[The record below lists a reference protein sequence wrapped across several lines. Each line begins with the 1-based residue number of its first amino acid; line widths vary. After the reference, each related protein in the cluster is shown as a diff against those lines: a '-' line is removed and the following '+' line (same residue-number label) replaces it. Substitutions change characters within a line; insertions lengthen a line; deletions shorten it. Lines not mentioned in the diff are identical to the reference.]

1 MTFTSYNQFMSDL
14 YRGGIELAASHSAKL
29 GFSGVEF
36 LDFFHTGNPP
46 LNKEKYPA
54 EEVRASLEKHGLS
67 VDCYSVYA
75 YVLGDDSEGFE
86 RQMYEIIDYAASVG
100 AKLFHHTLMPFL
112 KLEGDAPQYEDIFP
126 KVLEFEKK
134 IVKYC
139 SERGLRCI
147 FEPQGFYFNGVSGL
161 SRIILAL
168 REDFSDVGLCAD
180 LGNPVFVDCDP
191 GDVIDALSFCIAH
204 VHIKDY
210 IIADAPLE
218 GKKPMLSRGG
228 KNLYEVLPGE
238 GEIDLGACL
247 KKIKAAGYDG
257 RIALE
262 YLGDDETII
271 KSMQYITKLW
281 EE

>member
-14 YRGGIELAASHSAKL
+14 LKNGIDYAVKHSKAL

-36 LDFFHTGNPP
+36 LDFCGTNAPID
-46 LNKEKYPA
+46 KEKYPA
-54 EEVRASLEKHGLS
+54 AELKRALDENGLTM
-67 VDCYSVYA
+67 DCYSVYA
-75 YVLGDDSEGFE
+75 YVLCDNID
-86 RQMYEIIDYAASVG
+86 QIYEIIDYAVAVG

-126 KVLEFEKK
+126 KVLEIEKK

-191 GDVIDALSFCIAH
+191 GDVVDALSFCIAH

-238 GEIDLGACL
+238 GEIDLGSCL